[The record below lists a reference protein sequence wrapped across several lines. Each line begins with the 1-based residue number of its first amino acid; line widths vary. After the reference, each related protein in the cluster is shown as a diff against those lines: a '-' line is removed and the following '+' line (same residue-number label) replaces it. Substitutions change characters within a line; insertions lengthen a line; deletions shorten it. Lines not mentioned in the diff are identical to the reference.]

1 MINKKV
7 NTNNLN
13 MLNHSRELE
22 YQQHLQY
29 SQYKYIP
36 VMTHGF
42 IMVIKGNCYDLWE
55 GYGYLSWRGPFYD
68 LLHQDVQEI
77 EGRTKDVK

>member
-1 MINKKV
+1 
-7 NTNNLN
+7 
-13 MLNHSRELE
+13 
-22 YQQHLQY
+22 
-29 SQYKYIP
+29 
-36 VMTHGF
+36 MTHGF